1 MMFRSLG
8 VPARLVQGY
17 MIRGDYVKPTKW
29 TPVYDRN
36 AHAWVEIY
44 IPEAGWY
51 PFDATNGV
59 IAQPGEMGP
68 LEDNPLATPTPL
80 PVVTH
85 TPLPVVTPTPEPEE
99 RIFEQVE
106 EETPQV
112 TGTDSPKKK
121 KSTDLPARS
130 RFQKRIVLGVFLLL
144 FLLAAILIFR
154 EVRRKREYRRKIDDF
169 RKQEEWKDKF
179 LWLHSEWEECMNKLE
194 IPCTYGSYVK
204 MIEEFEMG
212 LQRYIPSKKFAEF
225 QENTEFYVKCCFTA
239 RYGNE
244 SMTEQDFARC
254 EAYLR
259 FVFSAI
265 SENEDQKGGKKIRK
279 CCIVDEVMNKKK
291 KVR

>member
-106 EETPQV
+106 EEE
-112 TGTDSPKKK
+112 
-121 KSTDLPARS
+121 L
-130 RFQKRIVLGVFLLL
+130 
-144 FLLAAILIFR
+144 
-154 EVRRKREYRRKIDDF
+154 RR
-169 RKQEEWKDKF
+169 
-179 LWLHSEWEECMNKLE
+179 
-194 IPCTYGSYVK
+194 
-204 MIEEFEMG
+204 
-212 LQRYIPSKKFAEF
+212 
-225 QENTEFYVKCCFTA
+225 
-239 RYGNE
+239 
-244 SMTEQDFARC
+244 
-254 EAYLR
+254 
-259 FVFSAI
+259 
-265 SENEDQKGGKKIRK
+265 
-279 CCIVDEVMNKKK
+279 
-291 KVR
+291 